1 LPHTDRQEFYN
12 DFNDYSFS
20 IKAPKKLCG
29 LRYRRFTKSDA
40 VLQAEFSNR
49 LKNPIPLMPLFMLQM
64 SKK

>member
-1 LPHTDRQEFYN
+1 VVYATGDLLKT
-12 DFNDYSFS
+12 
-20 IKAPKKLCG
+20 
-29 LRYRRFTKSDA
+29 DA